1 MPNDRKEKMTMKAKP
16 DERHAGAQKVVF
28 LCFTEPVSLSPEE
41 MRPHL
46 DAHKAWLAEMESCSV
61 LFLAGPMLDENY
73 RFSGSGLFVLRADSL
88 QEAACVA
95 DADPFHANGIRKY
108 KLVPWQINEGS
119 MDIRVTLS
127 NGEFTLV

>member
-1 MPNDRKEKMTMKAKP
+1 MPQNEMKAKP
-16 DERHAGAQKVVF
+16 DERHSGAQKVVF
-28 LCFTEPVSLSPEE
+28 LCFTEPISLSPEE

-46 DAHKAWLAEMESCSV
+46 DAHKAWLAEMERSSV

-73 RFSGSGLFVLRADSL
+73 RFSGSGLFVLRADSMS
-88 QEAACVA
+88 EAASIA

-119 MDIRVTLS
+119 LEIQASLS
-127 NGEFTLV
+127 DGKFRLV